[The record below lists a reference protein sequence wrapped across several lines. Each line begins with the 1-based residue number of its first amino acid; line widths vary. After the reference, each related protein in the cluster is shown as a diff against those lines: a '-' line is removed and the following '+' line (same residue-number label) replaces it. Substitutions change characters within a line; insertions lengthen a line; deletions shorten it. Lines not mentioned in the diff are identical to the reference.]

1 MNKYLIIFSPY
12 EENPL
17 WCCCSLC
24 VPLVEQ
30 SRQLH
35 GLSYGQKPKCMIFP
49 AIICNFRAEVHQ
61 KIQSKSVTIF
71 QINEVSKLH
80 PLVIHVHTYTH
91 THTNI
96 GHYVQILF
104 FYRKELLKGFF
115 NMVSFDKEKD
125 DKIQGYLFLCMRII
139 PGGFPGRPE
148 CQKLRSCNRLHSHYI
163 LQINLFYKQLSL
175 QFSGCQST
183 WYTRFSQSKTE

>member
-17 WCCCSLC
+17 RCCCSLR
-24 VPLVEQ
+24 VPLVQQ
-30 SRQLH
+30 SRQLQ

-49 AIICNFRAEVHQ
+49 AICNFRVELHQ

-80 PLVIHVHTYTH
+80 PLAITNTH
-91 THTNI
+91 THTPI
-96 GHYVQILF
+96 KVTTFKFYF

-115 NMVSFDKEKD
+115 RQDSRVS
-125 DKIQGYLFLCMRII
+125 
-139 PGGFPGRPE
+139 
-148 CQKLRSCNRLHSHYI
+148 
-163 LQINLFYKQLSL
+163 LSL
-175 QFSGCQST
+175 YENYSRGIPRET
-183 WYTRFSQSKTE
+183 

>member
-17 WCCCSLC
+17 WCCRSLR
-24 VPLVEQ
+24 VPLVQQ

-49 AIICNFRAEVHQ
+49 AICNFRAELHQ

-91 THTNI
+91 TPIKVTTFKFYFFI
-96 GHYVQILF
+96 GRSYWRASLTWFHFIRRKTTRFKGISFFLWELF
-104 FYRKELLKGFF
+104 QAD
-115 NMVSFDKEKD
+115 S
-125 DKIQGYLFLCMRII
+125 
-139 PGGFPGRPE
+139 PE
-148 CQKLRSCNRLHSHYI
+148 DLSAKNWGHATGYI
-163 LQINLFYKQLSL
+163 LIIF
-175 QFSGCQST
+175 F
-183 WYTRFSQSKTE
+183 R

>member
-17 WCCCSLC
+17 WCCRSLR
-24 VPLVEQ
+24 VPLVQ
-30 SRQLH
+30 RSRQLP

-49 AIICNFRAEVHQ
+49 AICNFRAELHQ

-91 THTNI
+91 TH
-96 GHYVQILF
+96 Q
-104 FYRKELLKGFF
+104 
-115 NMVSFDKEKD
+115 
-125 DKIQGYLFLCMRII
+125 
-139 PGGFPGRPE
+139 
-148 CQKLRSCNRLHSHYI
+148 
-163 LQINLFYKQLSL
+163 
-175 QFSGCQST
+175 
-183 WYTRFSQSKTE
+183 

>member
-17 WCCCSLC
+17 RCCCSLL
-24 VPLVEQ
+24 VPLVQQ
-30 SRQLH
+30 SRQLQ

-49 AIICNFRAEVHQ
+49 AICNFRAELHQ

-71 QINEVSKLH
+71 QINEVSKPH
-80 PLVIHVHTYTH
+80 PLAITNTH
-91 THTNI
+91 THTPI
-96 GHYVQILF
+96 KVTMFKFYF

-115 NMVSFDKEKD
+115 NMVSFHKEKD

-148 CQKLRSCNRLHSHYI
+148 C
-163 LQINLFYKQLSL
+163 
-175 QFSGCQST
+175 
-183 WYTRFSQSKTE
+183 

>member
-17 WCCCSLC
+17 RCCCSLR
-24 VPLVEQ
+24 VPLVQQ
-30 SRQLH
+30 SRQLQ

-49 AIICNFRAEVHQ
+49 AICNFRVELHQ

-80 PLVIHVHTYTH
+80 PLAITNTH
-91 THTNI
+91 THTNK

-104 FYRKELLKGFF
+104 FFIGKSYWRA
-115 NMVSFDKEKD
+115 SF

-139 PGGFPGRPE
+139 PEGFPGRPE

>member
-17 WCCCSLC
+17 RCGCSLR
-24 VPLVEQ
+24 VPLVQQ
-30 SRQLH
+30 SRQLQ

-49 AIICNFRAEVHQ
+49 AICNFRVELHQ

-80 PLVIHVHTYTH
+80 PLAITNTHTH
-91 THTNI
+91 THTNK

-115 NMVSFDKEKD
+115 NMVSFHKEKD

>member
-17 WCCCSLC
+17 WCCRSLR
-24 VPLVEQ
+24 VPLVQQ

-49 AIICNFRAEVHQ
+49 AICNFRAELHQ
-61 KIQSKSVTIF
+61 KIQSKSVQFFRSMRCQNYI
-71 QINEVSKLH
+71 LWWY
-80 PLVIHVHTYTH
+80 TYTH
-91 THTNI
+91 THTHTNK

-115 NMVSFDKEKD
+115 NMVSFHKEKD
-125 DKIQGYLFLCMRII
+125 DKIQGYLFLFMIII
-139 PGGFPGRPE
+139 PGGFPGKPE

-163 LQINLFYKQLSL
+163 LQISLF
-175 QFSGCQST
+175 
-183 WYTRFSQSKTE
+183 